1 MIECLLECFNECI
14 NYCWYNRFLIDVLIR
29 ALIRLQSF
37 RCESTINTN
46 FLFQYE
52 IIAITSLL
60 LALVE
65 IRNLR

>member
-46 FLFQYE
+46 FLYE
-52 IIAITSLL
+52 SNYCYNE
-60 LALVE
+60 LV
-65 IRNLR
+65 NCFS